1 MWHPCPGFHLAR
13 PAGYHSGHVS
23 ACSSNEKCLTV
34 NEINTDIRLA
44 QRELRGKERVRE
56 KKRSGLAGEAEA
68 AREREQK
75 ERGRGCRARRERRCE
90 REVEEYEIFR
100 AKGSVNF
107 LKARRRDS
115 L

>member
-23 ACSSNEKCLTV
+23 ACSSNEKCLAV

-56 KKRSGLAGEAEA
+56 KKRSGLAGETEA
-68 AREREQK
+68 ASERERKRARERVA
-75 ERGRGCRARRERRCE
+75 GSARTTM
-90 REVEEYEIFR
+90 
-100 AKGSVNF
+100 
-107 LKARRRDS
+107 
-115 L
+115 

>member
-1 MWHPCPGFHLAR
+1 MVPGQCGIPVQVSTWPGQR

-44 QRELRGKERVRE
+44 QWELRGKERVRE

-68 AREREQK
+68 ARERAKKSEGEGGGLGENDDVKERWKNMKYLEQK
-75 ERGRGCRARRERRCE
+75 AQL
-90 REVEEYEIFR
+90 I
-100 AKGSVNF
+100 S
-107 LKARRRDS
+107 
-115 L
+115 